1 MTTTQK
7 KSGNL
12 IKRILLNKYLLVLIV
27 FGIFITFFD
36 EYNLI
41 SRWNT
46 YLKTKQLEQEVK
58 FYKEEI
64 ENNKQKM
71 IELQSSNENL
81 EKFAREQ
88 FLMKKDD
95 EDVFII
101 KE

>member
-1 MTTTQK
+1 MTPLK
-7 KSGNL
+7 KSGKL
-12 IKRILLNKYLLVLIV
+12 IKRIFLNKYLLVLVV
-27 FGIFITFFD
+27 FGVFITFFD

-46 YLKTKQLEQEVK
+46 NRKIAQLEQEIK
-58 FYKEEI
+58 FHKEEI
-64 ENNKQKM
+64 ESNKQKM
-71 IELQSSNENL
+71 AELQSSDENL